1 MVGSLANV
9 LQYGLAR
16 LDPSHGNASA
26 WLTEIQRT
34 IMDDNI
40 GEFVKRIRALEA
52 QIEQEFQQR
61 RQQLQADFENRKVQF
76 EAEVLAQQRRF
87 KEGVFKY
94 VLTADWRHVLIVP
107 FIYPVLLPMLLLDTF
122 VTLYQWVCFPLY
134 RMPRVKRS
142 DYFVFDRT
150 HLAYL
155 NVLEKIN
162 CAYCSYG
169 NGLAAYLRE
178 VVGLTEQ
185 YWCPIKH
192 ARRVMQ
198 AHPYYSGFVDYGDA
212 QNYRDQLEQLRQQL
226 QQIKPGALLSQP
238 GQPESGGLTT
248 VGAMKTFQT
257 LADLAACVGQDVA
270 ITEWVEITQ
279 QQVNQFAEATG
290 DHQWIHV
297 DVERAKQ
304 GPFGGPIA
312 HGFLTLSLLPQFFDN
327 NIEVTEARMGVNY
340 GLNKVRFMAP
350 VPVGSRL
357 RGHLHLHSA
366 TPIEGGLQVQW
377 NVTIEREGSEKPV
390 CVAESLAR
398 LYS

>member
-1 MVGSLANV
+1 
-9 LQYGLAR
+9 
-16 LDPSHGNASA
+16 
-26 WLTEIQRT
+26 
-34 IMDDNI
+34 MDDNI

-87 KEGVFKY
+87 KEGVLKY
-94 VLTADWRHVLIVP
+94 VLTADWRHVLSVP
-107 FIYPVLLPMLLLDTF
+107 FIYPVLLPMLLLDAF

-134 RMPRVKRS
+134 RIPRVKRS

-169 NGLAAYLRE
+169 NGLAAYVRE

-312 HGFLTLSLLPQFFDN
+312 HGFLTLSLLPQFFDQ